1 MTEAGEDAI
10 ARIKL
15 LILLAGLVVVLVG
28 WVIAGWKLGGR
39 IGEWRGRR
47 RAGACL
53 GAILGP
59 LGWLITALLPRTVAA
74 EAEHQL
80 RIEAEIEHR
89 RSKPQA

>member
-1 MTEAGEDAI
+1 MVLAGADEI

-15 LILLAGLVVVLVG
+15 TILLAGWVVVLVG
-28 WVIAGWKLGGR
+28 WVVVGWKVGAR
-39 IGEWRGRR
+39 IGEGRGRR

-59 LGWLITALLPRTVAA
+59 LGWLITAVLPRTIAA

-80 RIEAEIEHR
+80 RIEAEVEHR
-89 RSKPQA
+89 RSKTQA